1 MTDGWQA
8 IHEFWFGTAASD
20 PRRAEAR
27 GAFWFGASPDTDA
40 EVRDRFLPEVLAA
53 VRGERAIWLESPR
66 SALSLVIALDQ
77 FPRNIWRGSA
87 RAFEQDA
94 EALRV
99 AQACLARGH
108 LPELSPVEQGFLVMP
123 FQHVE
128 SVELQ
133 RESVRLY
140 RGIVA
145 NAPEQWRP
153 VAANFEKFAQLH
165 LELIERFG
173 RFPHRN
179 AILGRPSTLEE
190 AAYLASGSE
199 NFGQRTS

>member
-1 MTDGWQA
+1 MAAGWQE
-8 IHEFWFGTAASD
+8 IHEFWFGNAASD

-27 GAFWFGASPDTDA
+27 AGFWFAASADTDA
-40 EVRDRFLPEVLAA
+40 QVRDRFLPEVLAA

-66 SALSLVIALDQ
+66 SALALVIALDQ
-77 FPRNIWRGSA
+77 FPRNIWRGGA

-94 EALRV
+94 EALRL

-145 NAPEQWRP
+145 EAPEAWRP
-153 VAANFEKFAQLH
+153 VVSSFLKFAQLH
-165 LELIERFG
+165 LELIDRFG

-190 AAYLASGSE
+190 AAYLASGGE
-199 NFGQRTS
+199 DFGQRAS